1 MLTRFFQKSEPISF
15 VSIVILLFTFIFIH
29 VIFLFPSQLSFV
41 KVFHVFGEFLF
52 FTFFIFLV
60 SFIVSKNHLTQ
71 TNYYAILFFVIL
83 IGLFPSVLTF
93 SNISLSHLF
102 VLLAARRIYS
112 IRSKKQ
118 LLSKLFD
125 SGFYIGIAYLLFP
138 QTIVYILLIYASYFI
153 YIKIVDKNLLLPVI
167 GFLTPVFIVFT
178 YFFVLNKTA
187 IFQSLVEINLDFG
200 LNRFLPE
207 HLSLP
212 LILVGT
218 LIVLSL
224 MKIFSTA
231 QFFEVSNKNSNKVV
245 IAHLGIS
252 VLILVLN
259 NRDIAESIQ
268 YLFFPVAVL
277 FGILFN
283 LNMKLWIKEV
293 VLYVFLL
300 LAFALPFIQ

>member
-15 VSIVILLFTFIFIH
+15 VSIVILLFTYIFIH
-29 VIFLFPSQLSFV
+29 AVFPFPSQLGYV

-93 SNISLSHLF
+93 SKISMSHLF
-102 VLLAARRIYS
+102 LLLGARRLYS
-112 IRSKKQ
+112 IHTKKQ

-125 SGFYIGIAYLLFP
+125 SGFYIGIAFLLYP
-138 QTIVYILLIYASYFI
+138 QTIFYLLLIYASYFI
-153 YIKIVDKNLLLPVI
+153 YIKIIDKNLLLPII
-167 GFLTPVFIVFT
+167 GFLTPVFVVYT
-178 YFFVLNKTA
+178 YHFVQDKLSA
-187 IFQSLVEINLDFG
+187 FQSLTEINLDFA
-200 LNRFLPE
+200 LTHLLPQ

-218 LIVLSL
+218 FIVFSL
-224 MKIFSTA
+224 MKIFSNA
-231 QFFEVSNKNSNKVV
+231 QFFEVSDKNSNKVV

-252 VLILVLN
+252 VLILVLS
-259 NRDIAESIQ
+259 NRDITESIQ

-283 LNMKLWIKEV
+283 LNMKHWIKEV

-300 LAFALPFIQ
+300 LTFGLPFIQ